1 MSSSIPWAFSSALG
15 RLFRPYRRVM
25 LDGILTGG
33 GGGGGGG
40 SSYGHS
46 DDSRMNLNT
55 QVQEQLVILMSPG
68 LLTTKCMVN
77 RLEQNF
83 WCIVNYF

>member
-40 SSYGHS
+40 EEVLMAT
-46 DDSRMNLNT
+46 RMT
-55 QVQEQLVILMSPG
+55 AE
-68 LLTTKCMVN
+68 
-77 RLEQNF
+77 
-83 WCIVNYF
+83 